1 METDLFLLLTLGFR
15 LKELLNKRYNMTGEL
30 VFFCGKMGAGK
41 STKAKEIAQEKN
53 AVLLSEDAWLEALY
67 PNLVRSLD
75 SYITY
80 SKLLKPQMKQLVQ
93 SILSTGSHVVM
104 DFPANTLSQR
114 AWFKDIYAEIHAPHQ
129 LIYLDL
135 SDEACLKQI
144 AQRRIEQPERAE
156 TDTVDT
162 FIAVTKF
169 FVAPTE
175 DEGFNLIK
183 VERDID

>member
-1 METDLFLLLTLGFR
+1 
-15 LKELLNKRYNMTGEL
+15 
-30 VFFCGKMGAGK
+30 
-41 STKAKEIAQEKN
+41 
-53 AVLLSEDAWLEALY
+53 
-67 PNLVRSLD
+67 
-75 SYITY
+75 
-80 SKLLKPQMKQLVQ
+80 
-93 SILSTGSHVVM
+93 
-104 DFPANTLSQR
+104 
-114 AWFKDIYAEIHAPHQ
+114 

-156 TDTVDT
+156 TDTEDT